1 MFSLE
6 VHQLIFEE
14 KYKDFQRDAARY
26 QLVKTALLRHPNNRG
41 LVRRTVG
48 WFGFQ
53 MVKWG
58 SKLQHYNQ
66 GQHKTVTQHGS

>member
-6 VHQLIFEE
+6 VHQLIVEE
-14 KYKDFQRDAARY
+14 QHKDFRRDAAHY
-26 QLVKTALLRHPNNRG
+26 QLVKAALLQHPQNRG
-41 LVRRTVG
+41 SVRRMVG
-48 WFGFQ
+48 WFGSQ

-66 GQHKTVTQHGS
+66 GQHKTVAQHGS